1 MNLENMKLY
10 KTVAYNKTPF
20 VYIPKILEGGQNSQS
35 HCTQAI
41 DKEYTQEQE
50 LKPSLENLLTYKIE
64 KMAEI
69 VNPQTILNQELKDKV
84 YDYHGDKLKPKDYQE
99 FVAELLYDCESCEEG
114 LKRKSIIKFCKNLML
129 AARKYQRPFDP
140 SKDYIINPNN
150 I

>member
-35 HCTQAI
+35 HYTQATG
-41 DKEYTQEQE
+41 KGSTQEQE
-50 LKPSLENLLTYKIE
+50 LKPSLENLPIYKVKPMVE
-64 KMAEI
+64 A

-129 AARKYQRPFDP
+129 AARKYQRPFDA

>member
-1 MNLENMKLY
+1 MKSENMKSQ
-10 KTVAYNKTPF
+10 KITAYNKTPF
-20 VYIPKILEGGQNSQS
+20 VYTPKISEDGQNSQS

-99 FVAELLYDCESCEEG
+99 FVAELLYDCETDEEEE
-114 LKRKSIIKFCKNLML
+114 KTESIIEFCKNLMK
-129 AARKYQRPFDP
+129 AARKYQRPFDA

>member
-1 MNLENMKLY
+1 MKSENMKSQ
-10 KTVAYNKTPF
+10 KITAYNKTPF
-20 VYIPKILEGGQNSQS
+20 VYTPKISEDGQNSQN
-35 HCTQAI
+35 HYTQAI

-50 LKPSLENLLTYKIE
+50 SKHSLENLLTYKIE

-84 YDYHGDKLKPKDYQE
+84 YDYHSDTLKPKDYQDFME
-99 FVAELLYDCESCEEG
+99 ELLYDCESYEEG

-129 AARKYQRPFDP
+129 AARKYQRPFDAY
-140 SKDYIINPNN
+140 KDYIINKNN

>member
-1 MNLENMKLY
+1 MKSENMKSQ
-10 KTVAYNKTPF
+10 KITAYNKTPF
-20 VYIPKILEGGQNSQS
+20 VYTPKISEDGQNSQS

-99 FVAELLYDCESCEEG
+99 FVAELLYDCESYEEG